1 MICSTNNRRLYQPE
15 PAYKRRRPPRLH
27 LSNNLNVFSC
37 TPLPFSAEASSPSP
51 LRRSITVRIALLSIF
66 KYKFVLE
73 SQFTRIGDENREKM
87 GPSAIRE
94 NMSVEYLVWAAME
107 ARAGTWRQPKMTR
120 MKMMSP
126 AWLFRWR
133 DAWIRSYR
141 QFFFF
146 NSRYCWYPMPE
157 EEDYRK
163 IFCQETSD
171 YYDRYNLNILRTR
184 IRLMRSIFPQSDWEQ
199 LV

>member
-141 QFFFF
+141 QFFFLIQDIAGTLCLKKKTTGRF
-146 NSRYCWYPMPE
+146 FV
-157 EEDYRK
+157 K
-163 IFCQETSD
+163 KLAIIT
-171 YYDRYNLNILRTR
+171 IV
-184 IRLMRSIFPQSDWEQ
+184 II
-199 LV
+199 